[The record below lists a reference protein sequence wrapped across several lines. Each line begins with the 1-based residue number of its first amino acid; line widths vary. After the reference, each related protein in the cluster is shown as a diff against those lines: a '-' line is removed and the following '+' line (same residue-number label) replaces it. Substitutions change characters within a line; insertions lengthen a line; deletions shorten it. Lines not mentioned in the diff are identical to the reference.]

1 MLKMGNKT
9 SNVVVSDNV
18 NIDDA
23 VMTTVDSV
31 KDVSFEHGVGGDEVQ
46 PALKAGLVE

>member
-31 KDVSFEHGVGGDEVQ
+31 KDVSFEHGAGGDKVQ